1 MSLSY
6 SLGAIRMLLGE
17 PNPQVRS
24 TFRSGLFGAGLRGIE
39 DSSSGLRT
47 LEMVSDKNFDLIVL
61 DADMEDTDIIGM
73 IRSLR
78 EKRMG
83 PDPFT
88 NIILIA
94 DPPVADRARRLVS
107 AGADAV
113 LIRPISVQLLQTRI
127 NQLIESRRPFVV
139 TQDYIGPERRTEQR
153 PGAMPIP
160 TIPVPSSLKSRAFG
174 KTDDNLHMR
183 AVTETWDIIKRER
196 ITRLIYQIGWLAN
209 RILPLGSKDDA
220 REVRSQFIRQL
231 GLVVNSLD
239 EWISDT
245 HNAEFYSAYRQIKE
259 KVKALP
265 QAEGAPLLDLINS
278 ICADAAKLDELWKSG
293 TKAGPS

>member
-1 MSLSY
+1 MLSF
-6 SLGAIRMLLGE
+6 SLGAIRMLMGE

-24 TFRSGLFGAGLRGIE
+24 TYRSGLFGAGLRGIE
-39 DSSSGLRT
+39 DSSSALRT
-47 LEMVSDKNFDLIVL
+47 LEMIADKNFDLIVL
-61 DADMEDTDIIGM
+61 DADMEDSDIIDM
-73 IRSLR
+73 MKSLR
-78 EKRMG
+78 EKRIG

-113 LIRPISVQLLQTRI
+113 LVRPISVQLLQTRI

-139 TQDYIGPERRTEQR
+139 TQDYIGPERRTDQR

-160 TIPVPSSLKSRAFG
+160 VIPVPSSLKSRAFG
-174 KTDDNLHMR
+174 KTDDNLHMK
-183 AVTETWDIIKRER
+183 AVSETWDIVKRER

-220 REVRSQFIRQL
+220 REARSQFIRQL
-231 GLVVNSLD
+231 GLVINSLD

-245 HNAEFYSAYRQIKE
+245 NNAEFYSAYRQLKE
-259 KVKALP
+259 KVKALT
-265 QAEGAPLLDLINS
+265 QAEGAPLLELINS
-278 ICADAAKLDELWKSG
+278 ICSDTARIEELWKRG
-293 TKAGPS
+293 AKAGPS

>member
-1 MSLSY
+1 MTQRY

-24 TFRSGLFGAGLRGIE
+24 TFRSGLFGVGLRGIE

-47 LEMVSDKNFDLIVL
+47 LEIISDKNFDLIVL
-61 DADMEDTDIIGM
+61 DADMEDSDIIGM

-78 EKRMG
+78 EKRIG

-88 NIILIA
+88 NIVLIA

-127 NQLIESRRPFVV
+127 NQLIEIRRPFVV

-160 TIPVPSSLKSRAFG
+160 AIPVPSSLRSRAFG
-174 KTDDNLHMR
+174 KTDDNLHMQ
-183 AVTETWDIIKRER
+183 AVSETWDIVKRER
-196 ITRLIYQIGWLAN
+196 ITRLVYQIGWLAN

-220 REVRSQFIRQL
+220 REARSQFIRQL
-231 GLVVNSLD
+231 GLVINSLD

-245 HNAEFYSAYRQIKE
+245 NNAEFYSAYRQLKQ
-259 KVKALP
+259 KVKALT
-265 QAEGAPLLDLINS
+265 QAEGPVQIEMINS
-278 ICADAAKLDELWKSG
+278 ICADAAKIDELWKR
-293 TKAGPS
+293 